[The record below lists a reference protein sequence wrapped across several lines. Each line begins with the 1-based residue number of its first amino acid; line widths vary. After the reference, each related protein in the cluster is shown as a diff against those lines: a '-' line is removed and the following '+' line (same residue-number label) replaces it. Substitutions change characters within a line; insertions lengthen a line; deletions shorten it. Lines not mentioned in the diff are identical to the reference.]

1 VQVSHFGMPNAAK
14 IAFRRTLLRL
24 ILIQV
29 ALTAAAAIVFFLKK
43 GTDFGL
49 ATLYGGAVGI
59 AGALAGAWRISL
71 ATESDNAATDNN
83 VLRMAEFYKATL
95 FRLIT
100 IIGLL
105 ALGMVVL
112 KIEAAGILIG
122 FIAAQLGY
130 FFARPLRAR

>member
-1 VQVSHFGMPNAAK
+1 MTSFGMPNAAK

-29 ALTAAAAIVFFLKK
+29 ALTAAAAIVIFLKK
-43 GTDFGL
+43 GMDFGL
-49 ATLYGGAVGI
+49 ATLFGGAVGI

-71 ATESDNAATDNN
+71 ATETDNAAADNN

-95 FRLIT
+95 FRLLT
-100 IIGLL
+100 IIGGL
-105 ALGMVVL
+105 ALGMAVL
-112 KIEAAGILIG
+112 ELEAMGILIG

>member
-1 VQVSHFGMPNAAK
+1 MTHFGMPNAAK

-29 ALTAAAAIVFFLKK
+29 VLTTAAAIVMFLQK
-43 GTDFGL
+43 GMDFTL
-49 ATLYGGAVGI
+49 ATLFGGAVGI

-71 ATESDNAATDNN
+71 ATESDNAAADNN

-95 FRLIT
+95 FRLLT
-100 IIGLL
+100 IIGGL

-112 KIEAAGILIG
+112 ELEAMGILIG

>member
-1 VQVSHFGMPNAAK
+1 MAQFGMPDAAN

-29 ALTAAAAIVFFLKK
+29 TLIAAAAIMIFLKK

-49 ATLYGGAVGI
+49 AALYGGAVSI
-59 AGALAGAWRISL
+59 AGALVSGWRVKL
-71 ATESDNAATDNN
+71 ATDDAATDNT
-83 VLRMAEFYKATL
+83 LRMAEFYKAVF
-95 FRLIT
+95 FRLM
-100 IIGLL
+100 IIIALL
-105 ALGMVVL
+105 ALGMGVL
-112 KIEAAGILIG
+112 NMQALGILIG

>member
-1 VQVSHFGMPNAAK
+1 MTSFGMPNAAK

-29 ALTAAAAIVFFLKK
+29 VLTTAAAIVMFLQK
-43 GTDFGL
+43 GVDFGL
-49 ATLYGGAVGI
+49 ATLFGGAVGI

-71 ATESDNAATDNN
+71 ATESDNAAADNN

-95 FRLIT
+95 FRLLT
-100 IIGLL
+100 IIGGL

-112 KIEAAGILIG
+112 ELEAMGILIG

>member
-1 VQVSHFGMPNAAK
+1 MAQFGMPDAAN

-29 ALTAAAAIVFFLKK
+29 TLIAAAAIVIFLKK

-49 ATLYGGAVGI
+49 AALYGGAVSI
-59 AGALAGAWRISL
+59 AGTLVSGWRVKL
-71 ATESDNAATDNN
+71 ATDDTATDNT
-83 VLRMAEFYKATL
+83 LRMAEFYKAAF
-95 FRLIT
+95 FRLM
-100 IIGLL
+100 IIIALL
-105 ALGMVVL
+105 ALGMGVL
-112 KIEAAGILIG
+112 DMQALGILIG

>member
-1 VQVSHFGMPNAAK
+1 VTNFGMPNAAK

-29 ALTAAAAIVFFLKK
+29 ALTVAVAIVIFLKK
-43 GTDFGL
+43 GMDFGL

-71 ATESDNAATDNN
+71 ATENDDAALDNA
-83 VLRMAEFYKATL
+83 LRMAEFYKATL

-100 IIGLL
+100 IVVLL
-105 ALGMVVL
+105 ILGMVAL
-112 KIEAAGILIG
+112 EMEPAGILIG

>member
-1 VQVSHFGMPNAAK
+1 MTNFGMPNAAK

-29 ALTAAAAIVFFLKK
+29 VLTTAAAIVMFLQK
-43 GTDFGL
+43 GVDFGL
-49 ATLYGGAVGI
+49 ATLFGGAVGI

-71 ATESDNAATDNN
+71 ATESDNAAADNN

-95 FRLIT
+95 FRLLT
-100 IIGLL
+100 IIGGL

-112 KIEAAGILIG
+112 ELEAMGILIG

>member
-1 VQVSHFGMPNAAK
+1 VTNFGMPNAAN

-29 ALTAAAAIVFFLKK
+29 ALTAVAAIVIFLKK

-49 ATLYGGAVGI
+49 ATLFGGAVGI
-59 AGALAGAWRISL
+59 AGALAGAWRVSL
-71 ATESDNAATDNN
+71 ATAEDEGPGDSTT
-83 VLRMAEFYKATL
+83 LRMAEFYKATL
-95 FRLIT
+95 FRLLT
-100 IIGLL
+100 IIALL
-105 ALGMVVL
+105 VLGMVVL
-112 KIEAAGILIG
+112 ELEAAGILIG

>member
-1 VQVSHFGMPNAAK
+1 VTSFGMPNAAK

-24 ILIQV
+24 ILIQGV
-29 ALTAAAAIVFFLKK
+29 LTTAAAIVIFLNK
-43 GTDFGL
+43 GMDFGL
-49 ATLYGGAVGI
+49 ATLFGGAVGV

-71 ATESDNAATDNN
+71 ATETDDGAADNN

-95 FRLIT
+95 FRLLT
-100 IIGLL
+100 IIGGL

-112 KIEAAGILIG
+112 ELEALGILIG

>member
-1 VQVSHFGMPNAAK
+1 MTHFGMPNAAK

-29 ALTAAAAIVFFLKK
+29 ALAVAAAIVIFLKK

-71 ATESDNAATDNN
+71 ATESDNDATDN

-100 IIGLL
+100 IVALL

-122 FIAAQLGY
+122 FIAAQFGY

>member
-1 VQVSHFGMPNAAK
+1 MTNFGMPNAAK

-29 ALTAAAAIVFFLKK
+29 ALTVAAAIVIFLKK
-43 GTDFGL
+43 GADFGL

-71 ATESDNAATDNN
+71 ATENDDAALDNT
-83 VLRMAEFYKATL
+83 LRMAEFYKATL

-100 IIGLL
+100 IVVLL
-105 ALGMVVL
+105 MLGMVVL
-112 KIEAAGILIG
+112 EIEPAGILIG

>member
-1 VQVSHFGMPNAAK
+1 MTSFGMPNAAK

-29 ALTAAAAIVFFLKK
+29 ALGTAAAIVIFLNK
-43 GTDFGL
+43 GMDFGL
-49 ATLYGGAVGI
+49 ATLYGAAVGV

-71 ATESDNAATDNN
+71 ATENDGAALDNA
-83 VLRMAEFYKATL
+83 LRMAEFYKATL

-100 IIGLL
+100 IVGLL
-105 ALGMVVL
+105 VLGMVVL
-112 KIEAAGILIG
+112 KMQPAGILIG

>member
-1 VQVSHFGMPNAAK
+1 MTSFGMPNAAK

-29 ALTAAAAIVFFLKK
+29 ALSTTAAIVIFLKK
-43 GTDFGL
+43 GMDFGL
-49 ATLYGGAVGI
+49 ATLYGGAIGI
-59 AGALAGAWRISL
+59 AGALVGAWRISL
-71 ATESDNAATDNN
+71 ATENDDEAGMANN

-100 IIGLL
+100 IVALL
-105 ALGMVVL
+105 LLGMVVL
-112 KIEAAGILIG
+112 EIEAAGILIG

>member
-1 VQVSHFGMPNAAK
+1 MTSFGMPNAAK

-29 ALTAAAAIVFFLKK
+29 ALSTAAAIVIFLKK
-43 GTDFGL
+43 GTDLGL

-59 AGALAGAWRISL
+59 AGALVGAWRISL
-71 ATESDNAATDNN
+71 ATADDDAGMADN

-100 IIGLL
+100 IVALL
-105 ALGMVVL
+105 LLGMVVL
-112 KIEAAGILIG
+112 EIEAAGILIG